1 MGFVVFLLG
10 KLRKYSKMGVY
21 DVKGNKGLCFMI
33 DTKETLSLQ
42 QWLRKLLYIYDEM
55 TKKGDYVNAEKVKQ
69 LMKKVNNEEFVI
81 AFCGHFSAGKSSMI
95 NELIGEP
102 ILPSSPIPTSANLV
116 KVKSGRE
123 CARVYYKNEPAI
135 EYSAPYNYD
144 EIKSFCKDGDAIES
158 IEISHRTDRLPHGI
172 VIMDTPGIDST
183 DDAHRLATESA
194 LHLSDVV
201 FYTMDYNHVQSELN
215 FQFTKELTD
224 HGKSVYLIVNQ
235 IDKHREEELSFTDF
249 KQSVVQA
256 FRDWNVKVEEIFFT
270 SLKQPDL
277 PYNEFNRLF
286 NFLQTLFHEKD
297 ERFVSGIKTALKQLL
312 RDHLFFLQEKDAY
325 EEEQLKARLH
335 DEIKLEDL
343 SERINHIEQ
352 EIKAV
357 EKQGEKIERQFTAEL
372 NNVLEHAYIMP
383 FETRE
388 LAREFLESLQPDFK
402 VGLFFTKAKTAAER
416 EKRLLSFYEDVK
428 EKVRTNMEWHVRELL
443 IRFLKEHNME
453 EHELL
458 QQFQQLTVPFTE
470 EMLARIVKKGA
481 GVTGDYILTYTN
493 DVANEFKRLYR
504 NQAMRLFEQFIM
516 KWRERA
522 EAEIKALQS
531 RLNQEQEQLR
541 VQARLEELSQLRK
554 EAYEKLIEVMEGD
567 VPLQEHTE
575 ERIAGLVAETFVI
588 RASKQQENT
597 ANVKK
602 TEERQMN
609 EHEEES
615 GKTAVKIET
624 EKAIADLYHTV
635 DLIKDVKGMK
645 RFITEL
651 NEKAQRLKNRSFTVA
666 LFGAFS
672 AGKSS
677 FANAL
682 IGEKVLPVS
691 PNPTT
696 ATINKIV
703 PPTVDNP
710 HGTVIVQL
718 KTREQ
723 ILKDLQ
729 TSLRYFNLKPETLDE
744 AFELSKKA
752 LQIVSV
758 DAREKPHYS
767 FIKAVVH
774 GYDALQNRL
783 GEMLRVDLEAFDEY
797 VADETKACFVEW
809 IELYYACPLTEQGI
823 TLVDT
828 PGADSVN
835 ARHTGVAFEYIK
847 NADAVLF
854 VTYYNHAFSKADR
867 EFLIQLG
874 RVKDTFSMDKMFFIV
889 NASDL
894 AHSHDEL
901 NNVLAYVEE
910 QLVRFGIRNPRLY
923 PLSSRFALEEK
934 TGKRSEASYGILSES
949 GIRRFEADFHHFII
963 DELTALAITSAYTEI
978 KRVRKIIAEYI
989 AEAQLDI
996 NAKQEKLQKIMQEQ
1010 EEIKK
1015 LFNVGATE
1023 TDFNALEQETSELV
1037 YYIKQRIFLRFGDW
1051 FKEAFNPAVLRE
1063 DVRDIKKALESCL
1076 QELLS
1081 SIGFDLAQ
1089 EMRATSLR
1097 VENFISRQLQEQF
1110 ARLQLKAASIHS
1122 GIAFSDL
1129 ENYEFESLEFEI
1141 GLQNMNLSRFK
1152 KALAHYKN
1160 AKSFFELDQKR
1171 FMREELEKQLQ
1182 EPVSEYLRENERRLL
1197 HDYREQYEKA
1207 IKMLHY
1213 YLEQQSTEYFAG
1225 LISALTE
1232 PVNIDHLQMIE
1243 SRLNDILGDVDA

>member
-1 MGFVVFLLG
+1 M
-10 KLRKYSKMGVY
+10 SVY

-33 DTKETLSLQ
+33 DTKEIPSLQ
-42 QWLRKLLYIYDEM
+42 QWLRKLLYVYDEM

-116 KVKSGRE
+116 KVKSGSE
-123 CARVYYKNEPAI
+123 YARVYYKNEPPI
-135 EYSAPYNYD
+135 EYPAPYNYD
-144 EIKSFCKDGDAIES
+144 EIKSYCKDGDAIES

-235 IDKHREEELSFTDF
+235 IDKHREEELSFADF

-277 PYNEFNRLF
+277 PENEFNRLL
-286 NFLQTLFHEKD
+286 NFLQKLFHEKD
-297 ERFVSGIKTALKQLL
+297 ERFALGIKTALKQLL
-312 RDHLFFLQEKDAY
+312 HEHLFFLQEQDAY

-335 DEIKLEDL
+335 DEIKREDL

-357 EKQGEKIERQFTAEL
+357 EKQGEELERQFTAEL

-388 LAREFLESLQPDFK
+388 LARSFLESLQPDFK
-402 VGLFFTKAKTAAER
+402 VGLFFSKAKTAAER
-416 EKRLLSFYEDVK
+416 EKRLLSFYENVK

-443 IRFLKEHNME
+443 VRFLKEHDMA
-453 EHELL
+453 EHDLL
-458 QQFQQLTVPFTE
+458 QQSQQLTVPFTE

-481 GVTGDYILTYTN
+481 GVTGDYILTYTS

-504 NQAMRLFEQFIM
+504 DKAMRVFEQFIM
-516 KWRERA
+516 KWREKA
-522 EAEIKALQS
+522 EAEIKALES
-531 RLNQEQEQLR
+531 RLNEEQEQWNI
-541 VQARLEELSQLRK
+541 QARLEELSQLRK
-554 EAYEKLIEVMEGD
+554 EAYEKLVEAMEGD

-575 ERIAGLVAETFVI
+575 ERIARLVNETFVI
-588 RASKQQENT
+588 GASKQQEST
-597 ANVKK
+597 SNVKK
-602 TEERQMN
+602 TEERQTN
-609 EHEEES
+609 EAES
-615 GKTAVKIET
+615 GKTAVKFET
-624 EKAIADLYHTV
+624 EKAFADLLHTV
-635 DLIKDVKGMK
+635 ELIKDVKGMK
-645 RFITEL
+645 RFINEL
-651 NEKAQRLKNRSFTVA
+651 DEKAQRLKNRSFTVA

-703 PPTVDNP
+703 PPTADHP

-723 ILKDLQ
+723 IFNDLQ
-729 TSLRYFNLKPETLDE
+729 MSLRYFDLKAETLEE
-744 AFELSKKA
+744 AFQLSKKA
-752 LQIVSV
+752 LDIESV

-774 GYDALQNRL
+774 GYEAIENHL
-783 GEMLRVDLEAFDEY
+783 GTKLCVDLDAFGQY

-809 IELYYACPLTEQGI
+809 IELYYACPLTEQGV

-889 NASDL
+889 NAADL
-894 AHSHDEL
+894 ANSDDEL
-901 NNVLAYVEE
+901 ADVLAYVKE

-934 TGKRSEASYGILSES
+934 TGKTGETNYGILTES
-949 GIRRFEADFHHFII
+949 GIRRFEADFERFII
-963 DELTALAITSAYTEI
+963 GELTSLAIAGAYAEI
-978 KRVRKIIAEYI
+978 NRVRRTISEYI
-989 AEAQLDI
+989 AQAQLDM
-996 NAKQEKLQKIMQEQ
+996 NAKQAKLQKIKQEQ
-1010 EEIKK
+1010 AEMKE
-1015 LFNVGATE
+1015 LFKEAAAETE
-1023 TDFNALEQETSELV
+1023 LYALEQEIAELV
-1037 YYIKQRIFLRFGDW
+1037 HYIKQRIFLRFGDW
-1051 FKEAFNPAVLRE
+1051 FKETFNPATLRE
-1063 DVRDIKKALESCL
+1063 DVRDVKKALEACL
-1076 QELLS
+1076 EELLS

-1097 VENFISRQLQEQF
+1097 VEKFIVEQLRERF
-1110 ARLQLKAASIHS
+1110 KKLHAKAAAIHP
-1122 GIAFSDL
+1122 GIAFT
-1129 ENYEFESLEFEI
+1129 EFEHYEFATLQFET
-1141 GLQNMNLSRFK
+1141 GLHNIDRSRFK
-1152 KALAHYKN
+1152 KALSFYKN
-1160 AKSFFELDQKR
+1160 AKSFFERDEKR
-1171 FMREELEKQLQ
+1171 WMREELEKQLQ
-1182 EPVSEYLRENERRLL
+1182 EPVSDYLQKNKEFLL
-1197 HDYREQYEKA
+1197 RV
-1207 IKMLHY
+1207 
-1213 YLEQQSTEYFAG
+1213 YLERYVHAINKLNEHLQQQCADYFAG
-1225 LISALTE
+1225 LTSALTE
-1232 PVNIDHLQMIE
+1232 PVNIEHLQFIE
-1243 SRLNDILGDVDA
+1243 AKLADMLADIEAGIND